1 MNYNIDWNSDE
12 YWGIVDES
20 TVDNAK
26 LLENNFNKM
35 SSLISQFIAPKI
47 KKTVDCIHLEWFN
60 NAACIEITLTYNS
73 MYRIYSKTPCL
84 CVT

>member
-1 MNYNIDWNSDE
+1 
-12 YWGIVDES
+12 
-20 TVDNAK
+20 
-26 LLENNFNKM
+26 M

-73 MYRIYSKTPCL
+73 MYRWYYTNQIHLQSFKGELDYNKL
-84 CVT
+84 DAKLEKALWQYFKEDI